1 MPNINVEAV
10 PLPKLPRNPNAIKNL
25 IPWKPGQSGNPAG
38 PPKRKLLSDTYKV
51 HLESR
56 VPKEIAKALGCP
68 ENWSWADAIANQ
80 VLKKAVG
87 QISDKDISFTA
98 ITELREST
106 EGKTPERVAIG
117 QGNEELTALA
127 RAISDGPIDD
137 SIPDAEFEDVVP
149 EAPSEPKAEY
159 ETPVDVP
166 IDPDIADVPGIEEIE
181 NGN

>member
-1 MPNINVEAV
+1 MADISVELKPAV
-10 PLPKLPRNPNAIKNL
+10 RVPSGSQKGLT
-25 IPWKPGQSGNPAG
+25 PWKPGQSGNPHG
-38 PPKRKLLSDTYKV
+38 RPKKKLLSDAYSV
-51 HLESR
+51 HLNAR
-56 VPKEIAKALGCP
+56 VPREIAKALGCP

-87 QISDKDISFTA
+87 QVSDKDINFTA

-127 RAISDGPIDD
+127 RAISDGPIDND
-137 SIPDAEFEDVVP
+137 IPDAEFEDVVP
-149 EAPSEPKAEY
+149 ETPSEPEAEY

-166 IDPDIADVPGIEEIE
+166 IDSDIADVPGIEERQ
-181 NGN
+181 NDGN